1 VPVVGKL
8 GEGETGQCYKEG
20 EGEAEAM
27 IRTFVQTREFS
38 KCWDRLGFTDDELRL
53 LELEIMKAPKMWPV
67 IQGTGKLRKMRFA
80 FPNRGKSGSVRVC
93 YVDFDRLGFTYLITI
108 YSKNE
113 KDTLSM
119 QECNNIRKVIE
130 ALEQSLAG
138 GRK

>member
-1 VPVVGKL
+1 MRAM
-8 GEGETGQCYKEG
+8 
-20 EGEAEAM
+20 GEAEAM

-38 KCWDRLGFTDDELRL
+38 KCW
-53 LELEIMKAPKMWPV
+53 
-67 IQGTGKLRKMRFA
+67 
-80 FPNRGKSGSVRVC
+80 
-93 YVDFDRLGFTYLITI
+93 DRLGFTYLITI